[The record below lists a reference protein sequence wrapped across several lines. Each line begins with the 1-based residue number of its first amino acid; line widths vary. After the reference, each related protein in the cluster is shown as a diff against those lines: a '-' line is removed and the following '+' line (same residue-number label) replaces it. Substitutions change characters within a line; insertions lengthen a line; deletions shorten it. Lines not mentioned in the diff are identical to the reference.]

1 MGRTDATP
9 EEFHN
14 FLNVTQAILWQAVAT
29 VKRARI
35 DIADSRKLRD
45 EARELLAAL
54 HRRRRRPQR
63 PQPLRGTLMN
73 QLVS

>member
-1 MGRTDATP
+1 MGRTENATP

-45 EARELLAAL
+45 ETRELLAY
-54 HRRRRRPQR
+54 HRRRRARR
-63 PQPLRGTLMN
+63 RPLRGTLAG
-73 QLVS
+73 

>member
-14 FLNVTQAILWQAVAT
+14 FLNVTQAILWRAVAT

-35 DIADSRKLRD
+35 DIADSRKLR
-45 EARELLAAL
+45 EETQELLAH
-54 HRRRRRPQR
+54 HRRRRARR
-63 PQPLRGTLMN
+63 RPLRGTLAG
-73 QLVS
+73 